1 MTTHETTIQ
10 EQPSGT
16 KLREAKLRE
25 YIREVPLYQAA
36 GAKIA
41 AKSDW
46 AGLLAALPFITK
58 QDIKANFPRN
68 FLREGQSLEKLV
80 EGKVVEVEH
89 TAGTTDNRADLLLG
103 YGWWS
108 RQEAWAL
115 SLNPHIAQVL
125 EKNPQAR
132 RVTISSPACN
142 GEITYNGTPSAKRRS
157 LGNTRFLSLS
167 RFPFLL
173 GEADLDRMIEETREW
188 DPVFL
193 DTDPVYAAVFALH
206 CERRRVK
213 FPKLEFVFTSYEY
226 TSVLHKRILERV
238 FGVPVFNLYG
248 STETGHL
255 LMENGNDRMVPSEQI
270 AHLDVLNPDD
280 RGIGEL
286 VISTLTNDYM
296 PLLNYR
302 IGDLV
307 EVRGATSERGD
318 HRTYIL
324 HGRAP
329 DTLKAPDGRR
339 ITTRDVDQCFV
350 GCEGIVHYRLHETSP
365 GKFLLSYIPE
375 REGPTKVAIG
385 AVAKKLEELIQPKN
399 GMELKEVKFLLPEGS
414 GKFVFNY
421 PFASG

>member
-1 MTTHETTIQ
+1 MDQTTIQ
-10 EQPSGT
+10 EQPAGL

-25 YIREVPLYQAA
+25 YIREVPLYQSTE
-36 GAKIA
+36 GKINGRT
-41 AKSDW
+41 DW
-46 AGLLAALPFITK
+46 AGLLTALPFITK
-58 QDIKANFPRN
+58 QDIKTNFPRN
-68 FLREGQSLEKLV
+68 FLRQGQSLEKLV
-80 EGKVVEVEH
+80 ENKQVEVEH

-115 SLNPHIAQVL
+115 SLNPHITQVL

-173 GEADLDRMIEETREW
+173 SEADLDRMIEETQEW

-206 CERRRVK
+206 CERCRVK

-255 LMENGNDRMVPSEQI
+255 LMENGNDQMVPSEKI
-270 AHLDVLNPDD
+270 AHLDVLNQDD

-286 VISTLTNDYM
+286 VVSTLTNDYM

-307 EVRGATSERGD
+307 EVRSGTSERGD
-318 HRTYIL
+318 NRTFIL

-350 GCEGIVHYRLHETSP
+350 GCEGIVHYRLHEISP

-375 REGPTKVAIG
+375 HDGPTKVAIG

-399 GMELKEVKFLLPEGS
+399 RMELKEVKFLLPEGS

-421 PFASG
+421 PFVAG

>member
-1 MTTHETTIQ
+1 MEQTTIQ
-10 EQPSGT
+10 EQPAGL

-25 YIREVPLYQAA
+25 YIREVPLYQSTE
-36 GAKIA
+36 GKINGRT
-41 AKSDW
+41 DW
-46 AGLLAALPFITK
+46 AGLLTALPFITK
-58 QDIKANFPRN
+58 QDIKTNFPRN
-68 FLREGQSLEKLV
+68 FLRQGQSLEKLV
-80 EGKVVEVEH
+80 ENKQVEVEH

-115 SLNPHIAQVL
+115 SLNPHIARVFR
-125 EKNPQAR
+125 ENPQAR

-173 GEADLDRMIEETREW
+173 SEADLDRMVDETREW

-193 DTDPVYAAVFALH
+193 DTDPVYATVFALH
-206 CERRRVK
+206 CERRKVK

-255 LMENGNDRMVPSEQI
+255 LMENGNGRMIPSEQI
-270 AHLDVLNPDD
+270 AHLDVLNQDD

-286 VISTLTNDYM
+286 VVSTLTNDYM

-307 EVRGATSERGD
+307 EVRSGTSERGD
-318 HRTYIL
+318 NRTFIL

-350 GCEGIVHYRLHETSP
+350 GCEGIVHYRLHEISP

-375 REGPTKVAIG
+375 HDGPTKVAIG

-399 GMELKEVKFLLPEGS
+399 RMELKEVKFLLPEGS

-421 PFASG
+421 PFVAG